1 MSMTDKMVSENKGKE
16 GKSPRLDDLG
26 YKRNCTHECGN
37 NHNNNNNKEGEQH
50 WNQGKKYEGN
60 LNNDLKLKE
69 ERKEKERDIWEKRES
84 R

>member
-1 MSMTDKMVSENKGKE
+1 MTDKMVSENKGKE

-50 WNQGKKYEGN
+50 
-60 LNNDLKLKE
+60 
-69 ERKEKERDIWEKRES
+69 
-84 R
+84 